1 MKPILFNMEMV
12 RAIVENRKTTTRR
25 LVKPQPNGY
34 FERKFRTGEVTEEDL
49 RKSFKPPYEAGD
61 VLYVRETWQF
71 IPCIYCDKES
81 CSMKPVP
88 YEDAEMVSEGCYV
101 YREDYPQVDR
111 LYWRPSIHMPKVA
124 ARIFLQVDSV
134 KMERLQEI
142 TPEGCI
148 MEGVEPEAMEAG
160 GEFARGMFHDIW
172 DGTVKKQE
180 IGTYGWDAN
189 PWVWVIQYHRIAK
202 AAGRQHFLERRI

>member
-1 MKPILFNMEMV
+1 MKPILFNTEMV
-12 RAIVENRKTTTRR
+12 HAITENRKTTTRR
-25 LVKPQPNGY
+25 LVKPQPNSY
-34 FERKFRTGEVTEEDL
+34 FERKFFAGEVTEEDL
-49 RKSFKPPYEAGD
+49 RKSFKPPYEVGD

-71 IPCIYCDKES
+71 IPCIDCNKEN
-81 CSMKPVP
+81 CCIQPTP

-101 YREDYPQVDR
+101 YREDYPAVDR
-111 LYWRPSIHMPKVA
+111 LYWRPSIHMPKAA

-134 KMERLQEI
+134 KIEKLQQI

-148 MEGVEPEAMEAG
+148 LEGVEPEAMEIG
-160 GEFARGMFHDIW
+160 GEFVRGMFQDIW

-189 PWVWVIQYHRIAK
+189 PWVWVIKFKRITTGDIRK
-202 AAGRQHFLERRI
+202 E